1 MATDTRTRVVRWTPP
16 FLTALR
22 LAWRPALVFN
32 VFSILGWLALMST
45 AVIYKDMDD
54 AFEMFVA
61 LCCGTI
67 GVVLGQLISIL
78 RVRLL
83 PIFVVGGVFAFFAF
97 WLIANN
103 AFRGLDLPKA
113 AALGLVFFCFAFP
126 CGLLSLQHRWE
137 LFAAFWPSI
146 GWIGAVFNVLN
157 REGLAYDWHQN
168 KLSAWRPLTL
178 AFLFG
183 FLLCLLFYFAAKQAV
198 RVELWQALSGT
209 AARRVEKQERPKPT
223 VSALPRKNWLP
234 LLVVA
239 ILLFVLGAV
248 LQPFLWR
255 TGRGD
260 KEAPR
265 GAPSEEPD
273 DRGTGRDRGPKI
285 DGESLARMMQ
295 QMAEAAKKGATHL
308 WPLLFL
314 LLLYRPAKRALLL
327 RHLKTPIFPTP
338 PSERID
344 NLWELV
350 RIAAEDAGVKPTPSD
365 SVEQILVRIHEG
377 GWRSAAVAQAADIY
391 VRTRYGFTVAPGA
404 PAAMRETAIVAAND
418 LRKDLSRWQRIK
430 NLWRPLE

>member
-1 MATDTRTRVVRWTPP
+1 MATDTRTRVPRWTPP

-22 LAWRPALVFN
+22 LTWRPALAFN
-32 VFSILGWLALMST
+32 VFSILGWAALMST
-45 AVIYKDMDD
+45 AILHKDMDD
-54 AFEMFVA
+54 ALEMFVA
-61 LCCGTI
+61 LCMGTL
-67 GVVLGQLISIL
+67 GVVLGQLVSIL

-83 PIFVVGGVFAFFAF
+83 PIFVVGGAFAFIAF
-97 WLIANN
+97 WLIANS
-103 AFRGLDLPKA
+103 AFRQLDLPKSL
-113 AALGLVFFCFAFP
+113 ALGLVFFCFAFP

-157 REGLAYDWHQN
+157 REGLAAEWSQN

-209 AARRVEKQERPKPT
+209 AARRVEKQAKATPA
-223 VSALPRKNWLP
+223 VSALPRKNWIP

-260 KEAPR
+260 RESKR
-265 GAPSEEPD
+265 GAPSHEPSERD
-273 DRGTGRDRGPKI
+273 GDRGPKI
-285 DGESLARMMQ
+285 DGEGLARMMQ
-295 QMAEAAKKGATHL
+295 RMAEAAKKGAMRL

-327 RHLKTPIFPTP
+327 SHLKIPIFPTP
-338 PSERID
+338 PSERVD
-344 NLWELV
+344 NLWEYV

-365 SVEQILVRIHEG
+365 SVEQILMRIHESG
-377 GWRSAAVAQAADIY
+377 VRSPAVAQAADVY

-404 PAAMRETAIVAAND
+404 PAAMRAHALAAAGD
-418 LRKDLSRWQRIK
+418 LRKDLTRWKRIR

>member
-1 MATDTRTRVVRWTPP
+1 MATDTRTRVPRWTPP
-16 FLTALR
+16 FLAALR
-22 LAWRPALVFN
+22 LTWRPALVFN

-45 AVIYKDMDD
+45 ALLYNDADD
-54 AFEMFVA
+54 ALEMFVA
-61 LCCGTI
+61 LCAGTA
-67 GVVLGQLISIL
+67 GVLLGQFISIL

-83 PIFVVGGVFAFFAF
+83 PIFVFGGAFVFLAF
-97 WLIANN
+97 WLLASS
-103 AFRGLDLPKA
+103 AFRMDMPKMLGLA
-113 AALGLVFFCFAFP
+113 LVFFSFACP

-157 REGLAYDWHQN
+157 REGLAYEWSEN
-168 KLSAWRPLTL
+168 KLAAWRPLTL

-183 FLLCLLFYFAAKQAV
+183 FLLCLLLYFAAKQAV

-209 AARRVEKQERPKPT
+209 AARRVEKQEKPKPA

-239 ILLFVLGAV
+239 LLLFVLGAV

-260 KEAPR
+260 KEGNR
-265 GAPSEEPD
+265 GAPSHEPD
-273 DRGTGRDRGPKI
+273 DGDGKERGPKI

-295 QMAEAAKKGATHL
+295 QMAEAAKKGAMHL

-327 RHLKTPIFPTP
+327 SHLKTPIFPTP

-344 NLWELV
+344 NLWEYV
-350 RIAAEDAGVKPTPSD
+350 RIAAEDAGVKPVPSD
-365 SVEQILVRIHEG
+365 SVEQILVRIHETG
-377 GWRSAAVAQAADIY
+377 VRSPAVAKAADVY

-404 PAAMRETAIVAAND
+404 PAAMRVHALAAADD
-418 LRKDLSRWQRIK
+418 LRKDRTRWQRIK

>member
-1 MATDTRTRVVRWTPP
+1 MATDTRTRVPRWTPP

-32 VFSILGWLALMST
+32 VFSILGWLALMIT
-45 AVIYKDMDD
+45 AILHKDADD

-61 LCCGTI
+61 LCMGTA
-67 GVVLGQLISIL
+67 GVVVGQLVSIL

-83 PIFVVGGVFAFFAF
+83 PIFVVGGIFAFIAF
-97 WLIANN
+97 WLIADST
-103 AFRGLDLPKA
+103 FRHLDLPKA
-113 AALGLVFFCFAFP
+113 LAIGLVFFCFAFP

-157 REGLAYDWHQN
+157 HEGLAHDWSQN

-183 FLLCLLFYFAAKQAV
+183 FLFCLLFYFAAKQAV

-209 AARRVEKQERPKPT
+209 AARRVEKQEKPKPT

-239 ILLFVLGAV
+239 LLLFVLGAV

-260 KEAPR
+260 RETDR
-265 GAPSEEPD
+265 GAPSHEPGPGD
-273 DRGTGRDRGPKI
+273 DRDRGPNI
-285 DGESLARMMQ
+285 DGEAIARMMQ
-295 QMAEAAKKGATHL
+295 QMAEAAKKGAMRL

-327 RHLKTPIFPTP
+327 SHLKTPIFPTP

-344 NLWELV
+344 NLWEYV

-365 SVEQILVRIHEG
+365 SVEQILMRIHESG
-377 GWRSAAVAQAADIY
+377 IRSPAVAQAADVY

-404 PAAMRETAIVAAND
+404 PTSMRTHAMTAADD
-418 LRKDLSRWQRIK
+418 LRKNLTRWQRIR